1 MKKKQLEQ
9 KEGSKERLKGIE
21 IKTTA
26 DDEIISFKFR
36 CCVGRD
42 EQNKQ
47 IWRTATVSKDDARI
61 ADLTPA
67 NLLKKLQEIKKTW
80 DDEQKAD
87 FERTHSKEDKAK
99 ISFADFVRDKWWVDH
114 VMDGEHTPSSISF
127 YKYMSEDLVSYF
139 GKKKLN
145 SIDAEAVKRYL
156 KYLRTEATT
165 GSGAPLAPTT
175 IQHHFGTLRNIMQY
189 ARRFHYIKDNPCQD
203 LSQKEKPHR
212 GKKKIDFF
220 DPSEAQKFMQAMA
233 EDHAAAVERLNRAS
247 KKANKKEYRRA
258 LGKYRDS
265 LYWQCLMNVLIT
277 TGVRRGECVGLQWG
291 DIDGEKLTLSISR
304 NVSVDKDSP
313 QKYHIGN
320 TKTGEDRVIPI
331 SRRLYD
337 MLMSL
342 KREQA
347 AARNEI
353 LLPSAFIFC
362 SEKNANDPLYPTTV
376 TRHVSEFIKRHNLN
390 YVSSPHDLRHTAA
403 TLALESGAD
412 LKQVQELLGH
422 KDASTTMQ
430 FYAGVT
436 DEAKRRTVEGIESLI
451 NTGS

>member
-99 ISFADFVRDKWWVDH
+99 ISFSDFVHNRWWTDH
-114 VMDGEHTPSSISF
+114 VMDGTHTPSSVSF
-127 YKYMSEDLVSYF
+127 YRYMSEDLVSYF
-139 GKKKLN
+139 GKKRLN
-145 SIDAEAVKRYL
+145 SIDAEAVKRYI
-156 KYLRTEATT
+156 KYLNTEAVSKN
-165 GSGAPLAPTT
+165 GEPLAPTT

-189 ARRFHYIKDNPCQD
+189 ARRFHYIQADPCQD

-212 GKKKIDFF
+212 GKKKVDFLE
-220 DPSEAQKFMQAMA
+220 PAQAQRFMQAMA
-233 EDHAAAVERLNRAS
+233 EDHSKAIKRLESLGADADKDERDRAQG
-247 KKANKKEYRRA
+247 EYR
-258 LGKYRDS
+258 KS

-277 TGVRRGECVGLQWG
+277 TGLRRGECVGLQWG

-304 NVSVDKDSP
+304 NVSVDKESP
-313 QKYHIGN
+313 EKYHIGN
-320 TKTGEDRVIPI
+320 TKTGEDRVVPI
-331 SRRLYD
+331 SLRLYG

-342 KREQA
+342 KKEQE
-347 AARNEI
+347 AARNAK
-353 LLPSAFIFC
+353 LMPSAFVFC
-362 SEKNANDPLYPTTV
+362 SEVNPYAPLYPTTV
-376 TRHVSEFIKRHNLN
+376 TRHVSKFIKRHNLPN
-390 YVSSPHDLRHTAA
+390 VSPHDLRHTAA

-451 NTGS
+451 SNGS